1 MNLTIDIGNTNLMIC
16 AFNGK
21 KIYSYK
27 RISIRGLCEKDLPK
41 IFKVVNKKKDNIII
55 SSVVPSFEKKIT
67 RFLKKKNF
75 DFFLVKDLVKE
86 INLKT
91 NINNKK
97 EIGDDRIINMF
108 YTKEL
113 FKKSIIVVDFGTAT
127 TFDVLDKEGIYDG
140 GVITPGIDL
149 SLKALKDNTE
159 KLPLV
164 NFKKIKKVIG
174 HNTQQAIKSG
184 FFWGYVSMVEG
195 LINKIEME
203 KKNKFGVI
211 LTGGNSLYFK
221 NIFKN
226 TLLVDEFFT
235 SKALNHT
242 LNKIGKI
249 NDFF

>member
-16 AFNGK
+16 SFNGE

-27 RISIRGLCEKDLPK
+27 RIPIRSFYEKDIPK
-41 IFKVVNKKKDNIII
+41 IFKVINKKKDNIII
-55 SSVVPSFEKKIT
+55 SSVVPSFEIKFT
-67 RFLKKKNF
+67 RFLRKQNF
-75 DFFLVKDLVKE
+75 DYFLVKDLVAE

-108 YTKEL
+108 YAKEL

-149 SLKALKDNTE
+149 SLKALKDNTA

-164 NFKKIKKVIG
+164 NFKKTKKVIG

-203 KKNKFGVI
+203 KKNKFCMI

-242 LNKIGKI
+242 LNRKNK
-249 NDFF
+249 